1 MNCPVCHD
9 AREPGWLCE
18 EHGLPWEHD
27 RCQAAGVP
35 CICNPEG
42 AIELDEW
49 FAEVP
54 SSKPPN

>member
-1 MNCPVCHD
+1 
-9 AREPGWLCE
+9 
-18 EHGLPWEHD
+18 
-27 RCQAAGVP
+27 VP